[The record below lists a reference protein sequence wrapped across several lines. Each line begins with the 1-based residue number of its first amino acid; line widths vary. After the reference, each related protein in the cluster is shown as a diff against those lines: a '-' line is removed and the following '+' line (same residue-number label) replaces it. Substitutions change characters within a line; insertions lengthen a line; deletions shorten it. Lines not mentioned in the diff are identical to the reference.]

1 MTRLVAQWPALVAA
15 STAVSGSGNI
25 ICDSFQTGSN
35 PKDGRHFSIEMPQL
49 VDQASSAV
57 ITDRVS
63 MFVMC
68 CVYSLLYS
76 TID

>member
-1 MTRLVAQWPALVAA
+1 MCVCVVCVKT
-15 STAVSGSGNI
+15 GNI
-25 ICDSFQTGSN
+25 ICDSFQSSSN
-35 PKDGRHFSIEMPQL
+35 PKDGRHFSIEMPQP

-57 ITDRVS
+57 IPDRVS

-68 CVYSLLYS
+68 CVYSLLYC